1 MTMYKGLIDN
11 LTFVYSFLAK
21 GNGKLGRDDVRALAN
36 GAHVLTQKAPAVLGS
51 EDEQTADKADYAVAQ
66 KVDVDIEGMTVF
78 LMSQEII

>member
-1 MTMYKGLIDN
+1 MYKGLIEN

-36 GAHVLTQKAPAVLGS
+36 GAHVLTRKAPAVLGS
-51 EDEQTADKADYAVAQ
+51 EDEQAADKADYAVAQ

>member
-1 MTMYKGLIDN
+1 MYKGLVEN
-11 LTFVYSFLAK
+11 LTFVYSFIAR

-36 GAHVLTQKAPAVLGS
+36 GAHVLTRKAPAVLGG
-51 EDEQTADKADYAVAQ
+51 EEEQAADKADYAVAQ